1 MEPLQKLS
9 QEGLAGSRTY
19 GHIELHEAMS
29 EVRNAHVSN
38 VIIMRNCKTISK
50 TAFEKYTQG
59 SLFARNITQRG
70 L

>member
-1 MEPLQKLS
+1 VEPLQKLS

-19 GHIELHEAMS
+19 GHIGLHVTIS
-29 EVRNAHVSN
+29 EVQCAHVSN
-38 VIIMRNCKTISK
+38 VIIIRNCKTVSK

-59 SLFARNITQRG
+59 SLFARNSTQRG